1 MKVNEQQIATLLDK
15 VFDVVF
21 KESKHKDDV
30 IFVMSSYLPVFRID
44 TTERIASFL
53 AQTGYESQGFTK
65 LVENM
70 NYSTSGLLKTFSRN
84 RISATD
90 CEKYGRNEQH
100 EANQQAI
107 ANILYGGKF
116 GVSVL
121 GNSERNDGWNFRGR
135 GWIQHTGRANYKA
148 IQEATGLDVLTNP
161 SLLESPICATYTA
174 MLFWAKN
181 KLNDLADKSD
191 DKIICIKVNGGL
203 NGYNERIA
211 LKNKIKN
218 VILDNMQ

>member
-1 MKVNEQQIATLLDK
+1 MKVNEQQLKTLLSK

-21 KESKHKDDV
+21 KESKYKDDV
-30 IFVMSSYLPVFRID
+30 ILVMLSYLPVFSID

-65 LVENM
+65 LIENM

-84 RISATD
+84 RISAED

-107 ANILYGGKF
+107 ANVLYGGKF
-116 GVSVL
+116 GATAL
-121 GNSERNDGWNFRGR
+121 GNTESNDGWNFRGR
-135 GWIQHTGRANYKA
+135 GWIQHTGRYNYKA
-148 IQEATGLDVLTNP
+148 LSKMTGWDVLTNP
-161 SLLESPICATYTA
+161 SLLEKPDYATYTA
-174 MLFWAKN
+174 MLFWAKG
-181 KLNDLADKSD
+181 KLNELADKSD
-191 DKIICIKVNGGL
+191 DKAICVKVNGGL
-203 NGYNERIA
+203 NGYNERVI

-218 VILDNMQ
+218 VILDNL